1 MTQSREQFEAHYD
14 GWCNEGFQGYTESK
28 RMGNSYKLPSIAVA
42 WSHWQASRDV
52 LVVALPV
59 EDPLGSGPGDHGDGR
74 PSFEQHCAAE
84 CNFIIRDC
92 RDAIHAAGIKT
103 NPST

>member
-42 WSHWQASRDV
+42 WSHWQASRD
-52 LVVALPV
+52 ALAVNLPPAR
-59 EDPLGSGPGDHGDGR
+59 DFFSPNIGNDCYCPDQL
-74 PSFEQHCAAE
+74 QAA
-84 CNFIIRDC
+84 FD
-92 RDAIHAAGIKT
+92 AAGVKVIS
-103 NPST
+103 ST

>member
-14 GWCNEGFQGYTESK
+14 GWCNEGFQGYTESM

-42 WSHWQASRDV
+42 WAHWQASRDS
-52 LVVALPV
+52 LRIRMPMRPYASE
-59 EDPLGSGPGDHGDGR
+59 EDQEQMSDYEIGEGHGGI
-74 PSFEQHCAAE
+74 AE
-84 CNFIIRDC
+84 WDKC

-103 NPST
+103 NPPT